1 MTKPN
6 LKFSLRLRILKI
18 LPEFIISRSM
28 QGFYMSDFHN
38 LKKNLNFMKFGR
50 KFRRKKIRRTKKE
63 DITYFSIFGG
73 ENFISTN
80 NLLNVEKH
88 WKTLFFYQIAESRKK
103 EKCSIIILNSV
114 DIYHNYYCKPSHH
127 SLL

>member
-80 NLLNVEKH
+80 NLLNVDKH
-88 WKTLFFYQIAESRKK
+88 
-103 EKCSIIILNSV
+103 
-114 DIYHNYYCKPSHH
+114 
-127 SLL
+127 

>member
-1 MTKPN
+1 
-6 LKFSLRLRILKI
+6 
-18 LPEFIISRSM
+18 M

-38 LKKNLNFMKFGR
+38 LKKKSKLHEIWQKIQ
-50 KFRRKKIRRTKKE
+50 KKKIRRTKKE

-88 WKTLFFYQIAESRKK
+88 
-103 EKCSIIILNSV
+103 
-114 DIYHNYYCKPSHH
+114 
-127 SLL
+127 

>member
-6 LKFSLRLRILKI
+6 LKFSLRLRILKF

-38 LKKNLNFMKFGR
+38 LKTKSKLHEIWQKIQKKKNQKE
-50 KFRRKKIRRTKKE
+50 KK
-63 DITYFSIFGG
+63 DNTYFSIFGG

-80 NLLNVEKH
+80 NLLNVDMH
-88 WKTLFFYQIAESRKK
+88 
-103 EKCSIIILNSV
+103 
-114 DIYHNYYCKPSHH
+114 
-127 SLL
+127 